1 MKYYLIAGEA
11 SGDLHGSNLMLEIK
25 KKDADAKF
33 RFFGGDLMKK
43 AGGELVKHYREMAF
57 MGIVNVLLN
66 LRTINRNLEFSKKDI
81 LQFQPDVL
89 ILIDYPG
96 FNLRIAEFAK
106 KHNIKVFYYISPK
119 IWAWKEYR
127 VKKIRAVVDEM
138 FTILPFETEFY
149 KKHGIDVHY
158 VGNPLLDSI
167 AAFRK
172 KALSKTEFLKKNNLE
187 ERPIVAL
194 LAGSRAQE
202 IKRTL
207 PLMVKIAKFYPGFQ
221 FVVAGVKS
229 IDDELYHRFLGQ
241 SDVKI
246 IYDQTYDLQNNAHT
260 ALVAS
265 GTAALETALFD
276 VPQTVIYKVEGG
288 WLVDVI
294 MRNFVF
300 NMAGVSLPNII
311 MDREIV
317 REYIQVKMT
326 LKNIKNEMQK
336 LLFDN
341 RYREKIRN
349 DYLRLKEKMGDPGCS
364 KRAAQK
370 MTQLL
375 SNLKPETCNLKPA
388 TRANSKPGTRN
399 LKLET

>member
-25 KKDADAKF
+25 KEDPESEF
-33 RFFGGDLMKK
+33 RFFGGDLMQN
-43 AGGELVKHYREMAF
+43 AGGNLVKHYREMAF
-57 MGIVNVLLN
+57 MGFVNVVLN
-66 LRTINRNLEFSKKDI
+66 LRTIKRNLELSKKDI

-127 VKKIRAVVDEM
+127 VKKIRAFVDEM

-149 KKHGIDVHY
+149 KKHGMDVHY

-172 KALSKTEFLKKNNLE
+172 KALSKTAFLKKNNFD

-194 LAGSRAQE
+194 LAGSRVQE
-202 IKRTL
+202 VKKTL
-207 PLMVKIAKFYPGFQ
+207 PLMVKIANFYPGFQ
-221 FVVAGVKS
+221 FVVAGVKNV
-229 IDDELYHRFLGQ
+229 DEQLYHSFLINSG
-241 SDVKI
+241 VKI
-246 IYDQTYDLQNNAHT
+246 IYDQTYDLLNNAHT

-265 GTAALETALFD
+265 GTAALETALFNI
-276 VPQTVIYKVEGG
+276 PQTVIYKVEGG
-288 WLVDVI
+288 WVVDFI

-311 MDREIV
+311 MNREIV

-326 LKNIKNEMQK
+326 LKNVKNEMDK
-336 LLFDN
+336 LLYN
-341 RYREKIRN
+341 KQYRNKILKDYSRLEK
-349 DYLRLKEKMGDPGCS
+349 LMGEPGCS
-364 KRAAQK
+364 KRAAKK
-370 MTQLL
+370 MTEI
-375 SNLKPETCNLKPA
+375 LK
-388 TRANSKPGTRN
+388 S
-399 LKLET
+399 